1 MATSIQTLNELDELF
16 ADHIQEMLG
25 LQPEQV
31 RIGYSETGQLAPKY
45 NETVIYVHTHQ
56 EDDDVDRYINTN
68 EQKELSGKFDV
79 TVTAMRRLT
88 LDISVYGA
96 DCDVMAIKIRQR
108 MFHESSRLFF
118 EEHNLALISNRT
130 TMNNK
135 IHELVNDRWWE
146 RVDLKIGLYNSV
158 SVGEEVDPFEE
169 TKISI
174 TADDIQIVIG
184 G

>member
-1 MATSIQTLNELDELF
+1 MATMIQTLNELDELF

-25 LQPEQV
+25 LQPEHV

-79 TVTAMRRLT
+79 TVTAMRRLM
-88 LDISVYGA
+88 
-96 DCDVMAIKIRQR
+96 MAIKIRQR
-108 MFHESSRLFF
+108 MFHESSRIFL

-146 RVDLKIGLYNSV
+146 RVDLKIGFYNSV